1 MIGAIIG
8 DIIGSKYEVCNIKT
22 KSFPLISKGC
32 TFTDDSVM
40 TVAVARAILTA
51 IEKRTDFGDELVREM
66 QSLGR
71 QYPYAGYGG
80 MFSSWLESEN
90 PIPYNS
96 FGNGSAMRV
105 SPCGMIAVE
114 LEEALSL
121 AKVSAEVTHNH
132 PEGIMGAQ
140 AVAGAI
146 FLAKIKKSKAEI
158 KTFIEDNFYLLDFTL
173 DNIREKYRFDVTCQ
187 GSVPQAIA
195 AFLDSENFEDA
206 IRNAVSIGGDSDT
219 IAAIAGS
226 IAWAYY
232 VEEGIFTPEN
242 HPAYYEEIK
251 QMLPQEFI
259 ETINRFSAECVSRFD
274 VYQRLGFCSVIPH
287 HSS

>member
-1 MIGAIIG
+1 MVGAIIG
-8 DIIGSKYEVCNIKT
+8 DIAGSKYEFHNIKT
-22 KSFPLISKGC
+22 KEFPLISKGC
-32 TFTDDSVM
+32 TFTDDTVM

-51 IEKRTDFGDELVREM
+51 MENRIDFKKELVKEM
-66 QSLGR
+66 QTLGR
-71 QYPYAGYGG
+71 MFPHAGYGG
-80 MFSSWLESEN
+80 LFSSWLESEN
-90 PIPYNS
+90 PVPYNS

-132 PEGIMGAQ
+132 PEGIKGAQ

-158 KTFIEDNFYLLDFTL
+158 KTFIEENYYLLDFTL
-173 DNIREKYRFDVTCQ
+173 DNIRENYRFDVTCQ
-187 GSVPQAIA
+187 GSVPQAIV
-195 AFLDSENFEDA
+195 AFLESKDFEDA

-232 VEEGIFTPEN
+232 VEAGIFTPEN
-242 HPAYYEEIK
+242 HPPCYENIR
-251 QMLPQEFI
+251 QLLPDEFN
-259 ETINRFSAECVSRFD
+259 ETITRFSSECISRFD
-274 VYQRLGFCSVIPH
+274 VYQRVGFCQLIPH
-287 HSS
+287 R